1 MGVTK
6 CVPSP
11 VSLEPVVKCGVSDF
25 TSMVCISEPAVAPPQ
40 PLCSSSAFHLL
51 KTLMTNQRR
60 ACSKNHSEMLT
71 HHPEVRLL
79 IKSYRQKRSS
89 LSLPSSESACNKIV
103 FVTTS
108 LKRLQSPLLTQ
119 TIAEDR
125 DSTVAPLGMWVAC
138 ASWRLSADKLL
149 YPSKTTTD
157 KQLLWSLRPA

>member
-1 MGVTK
+1 M
-6 CVPSP
+6 PSP

-25 TSMVCISEPAVAPPQ
+25 TSMVSISEPAVAPPQ
-40 PLCSSSAFHLL
+40 PLCSSSTFHLL

-60 ACSKNHSEMLT
+60 ECFKNHSEMLT
-71 HHPEVRLL
+71 HHPEVWLL

-119 TIAEDR
+119 TIAERIGTAQLHPLKCGWHVLPGDFQQTSCSIPPKLPR
-125 DSTVAPLGMWVAC
+125 STSFSGH
-138 ASWRLSADKLL
+138 
-149 YPSKTTTD
+149 
-157 KQLLWSLRPA
+157 